1 MLKRA
6 QIISTLLELVGL
18 GAVVAGVAAF
28 SVPVAAIVG
37 GIALCAVGVALGS
50 EASR

>member
-1 MLKRA
+1 MLKRS

-18 GAVVAGVAAF
+18 AAIVAGVAAF

-37 GIALCAVGVALGS
+37 GIAACAIGVALGS
-50 EASR
+50 EAS